1 MKSNNIHRIS
11 LSTIHCWLCRYS
23 KTFKNV
29 KTQNIKFEKT
39 HRVAR
44 RSYCKQQHLDTVL
57 FLLWFFPNPISKH
70 DFHKEN
76 FVRSSVSPVKKPVR
90 ILESHVKTNP
100 KLVLCIWC
108 QIIERCNLKSEF
120 FRFCE
125 FSKTDSKT
133 NQIFTCTWSCSLHQ
147 FFWYIIYSV
156 FMISKIKS

>member
-1 MKSNNIHRIS
+1 M
-11 LSTIHCWLCRYS
+11 
-23 KTFKNV
+23 
-29 KTQNIKFEKT
+29 
-39 HRVAR
+39 AR

-76 FVRSSVSPVKKPVR
+76 FVRSSVSPVKTPVN
-90 ILESHVKTNP
+90 ILESQVKTYP
-100 KLVLCIWC
+100 KLVLCIWS
-108 QIIERCNLKSEF
+108 QIIKCCNLKSEF

-133 NQIFTCTWSCSLHQ
+133 DQIFACTRSCSLHQ

-156 FMISKIKS
+156 FMISKIKIVIFQDEKCLLPENIVSFWSL